1 MSPEARQPRPA
12 PPVAPVAP
20 ALDDWLSAAGTLAG
34 RGFGGAVG
42 VIAATHKAIADRV
55 FWAIGLAGEPM
66 RLASLPARTLH
77 DSISSL
83 AYGLTGAIGETVG
96 RIGGELAT
104 LIAAGQEAGLRAR
117 ILQGILNGIAG
128 DRLALEG
135 NPLATQMSAR
145 VDARGEV
152 TPRLVIFIHGLCET
166 EDAWFLWRGR
176 GPGYGER
183 LRTALA
189 FTPVYVRY
197 NSGRPIAENGELLA
211 ETITRLVAE
220 SPVPIDEIA
229 VVGHSMGG
237 LVARQALVNLQGTE
251 TGELV
256 RHMVMLGVP
265 HRGAP
270 LEVAAEAAA
279 RVMAWI
285 PETRPL
291 AELLGMRPEGI
302 KDLRYGAAEPC
313 ALDVDHFFFSA
324 GLGRGLERLLGD
336 LLVARQ
342 SAWDIGRGEK
352 IAFDP
357 DHYSHLGDAS
367 HFDLLGHP
375 AIGEQLVRW
384 LGGPAL
390 LEAPRDATE
399 ISDAEV
405 VD

>member
-1 MSPEARQPRPA
+1 MSPESPPPRAPA
-12 PPVAPVAP
+12 PLAPTAP

-42 VIAATHKAIADRV
+42 VIRDTHQAIADRV
-55 FWAIGLAGEPM
+55 FWAIGLAGKPM
-66 RLASLPARTLH
+66 ALASLPARTLH
-77 DSISSL
+77 DTISSL
-83 AYGLTGAIGETVG
+83 AYGLTGAIGEVAAQ
-96 RIGGELAT
+96 IASELAV

-117 ILQGILNGIAG
+117 VLQGVLNGIAG

-145 VDARGEV
+145 VDARGTGGEV
-152 TPRLVIFIHGLCET
+152 TPRLVVFIHGLCET

-183 LRTALA
+183 LATALA
-189 FTPVYVRY
+189 YTPVYVRY
-197 NSGRPIAENGELLA
+197 NSGRPIAENGQLLA
-211 ETITRLVAE
+211 DTIRRLVAE

-229 VVGHSMGG
+229 LVGHSMGG
-237 LVARQALVNLQGTE
+237 LVARQALVNLEGTDA
-251 TGELV
+251 GELV

-291 AELLGMRPEGI
+291 ATLLGLRPEGI
-302 KDLRYGAAEPC
+302 KDLRHGAAEPC
-313 ALDVDHFFFSA
+313 DLDVDHYFFSA

-336 LLVARQ
+336 LLVVRQ

-352 IAFDP
+352 VAFDP

-375 AIGEQLVRW
+375 AIGAQLVRW

-390 LEAPRDATE
+390 LEAGA
-399 ISDAEV
+399 
-405 VD
+405 